1 MIITPLT
8 ELDAVN
14 EILTSIGSDG
24 VVTLEEIEQNIDA
37 SVADKMLKAVSQE
50 IQQEGWDFNTIPTLT
65 LIPDV
70 NTGRIKWDTSLL
82 RVPSTYR
89 NRGGFFFNVS
99 DYTDKF
105 TGTLVLNNVVQE
117 LPFEELPA
125 VFRKYVTV
133 KASLSFATRFLGDA
147 ELEQSINVEL
157 AKAYADVMTYE
168 LDTQKP
174 NVFNNTSVTEV
185 GTR

>member
-8 ELDAVN
+8 ELDAIN

-65 LIPDV
+65 LSPDV

-82 RVPSTYR
+82 RVSSNYR

-105 TGTLVLNNVVQE
+105 TENLVLTNVVQE
-117 LPFEELPA
+117 LPLKNCQP
-125 VFRKYVTV
+125 
-133 KASLSFATRFLGDA
+133 SFV
-147 ELEQSINVEL
+147 N
-157 AKAYADVMTYE
+157 M
-168 LDTQKP
+168 
-174 NVFNNTSVTEV
+174 
-185 GTR
+185 

>member
-65 LIPDV
+65 LSPDV
-70 NTGRIKWDTSLL
+70 NTGHIKWDTSLL

-99 DYTDKF
+99 D
-105 TGTLVLNNVVQE
+105 L
-117 LPFEELPA
+117 
-125 VFRKYVTV
+125 
-133 KASLSFATRFLGDA
+133 SL
-147 ELEQSINVEL
+147 IHI
-157 AKAYADVMTYE
+157 
-168 LDTQKP
+168 
-174 NVFNNTSVTEV
+174 
-185 GTR
+185 

>member
-50 IQQEGWDFNTIPTLT
+50 IQQEGWDFNTIHTLT
-65 LIPDV
+65 LSPDV

-105 TGTLVLNNVVQE
+105 TGNLVLTNVVQE

-147 ELEQSINVEL
+147 ELEQSLNVEL

>member
-24 VVTLEEIEQNIDA
+24 VVTLEEIDQNIDA

-65 LIPDV
+65 FSPDV

-82 RVPSTYR
+82 RVPNTYR
-89 NRGGFFFNVS
+89 NRGGFFF
-99 DYTDKF
+99 
-105 TGTLVLNNVVQE
+105 TGNLVLTNVVQE

-133 KASLSFATRFLGDA
+133 KASLAFATRFLGDA
-147 ELEQSINVEL
+147 ELEQSLNTEL

-174 NVFNNTSVTEV
+174 NVFNNTSIVEV

>member
-14 EILTSIGSDG
+14 EILTSIGSDS
-24 VVTLEEIEQNIDA
+24 VVTLEEIDQNIDA
-37 SVADKMLKAVSQE
+37 SVADKMLKSVSQE
-50 IQQEGWDFNTIPTLT
+50 IQQEGWDFNTIPTIT
-65 LIPDV
+65 LVPDA
-70 NTGRIKWDTSLL
+70 TTHRIKWDSSLL
-82 RVPSTYR
+82 RVPNTYR

-99 DYTDKF
+99 DYTDVF
-105 TGTLVLNNVVQE
+105 TENLILTNVVQE
-117 LPFEELPA
+117 LPFEELPM
-125 VFRKYVTV
+125 VFRKYITV
-133 KASLSFATRFLGDA
+133 KASLAFAVRFLGDA
-147 ELEQSINVEL
+147 ELEQSLNTEL
-157 AKAYADVMTYE
+157 VKAYADVMTYE